1 MTSTAPDDPM
11 MPVQPTPSDGPPLQV
26 VMVSMHTSPV
36 ASPGSADAGGM
47 NVFEVNAARAL
58 GARGHRVELL
68 TRRDAPELPE
78 VVEVAPG
85 VRLFN
90 LTAGPA
96 ESVAKSKQE
105 SLIEPFRQ
113 ALAHWWQTHGTG
125 VDVLHSQHWFS
136 GVAALPVAR
145 AAGVPHLQSYH
156 SVAAPVGA
164 DLDAGEPPESE
175 GRPAGERLVAER
187 SDRIVAVSDAEA
199 RTIIERY
206 QVPAERIRVVRPGV
220 DLAMFRPLR
229 PGERHWAWQGD
240 YLFFA
245 ARLQPLKGPD
255 LAVRTLA
262 ALPRGRRPRL
272 VVAGQTSVDFSWYA
286 RQLRDLA
293 DELDVTD
300 EVLYIGSQ
308 DRDQL
313 ATMLR
318 GAVLLLNP
326 SRSETYGLINLE
338 ASASGVPVVA
348 TRTGGMVESV
358 VDGVTGVLLDSR
370 DPQVWAAAV
379 LDFLV
384 DEDRRARFGRAG
396 REFAGQR
403 SWDVVGAELEAVYR
417 REVRR

>member
-1 MTSTAPDDPM
+1 
-11 MPVQPTPSDGPPLQV
+11 
-26 VMVSMHTSPV
+26 MVSMHTSPL

-47 NVFEVNAARAL
+47 NVYEINSARAL
-58 GARGHRVELL
+58 GARGHRVDLL
-68 TRRDAPELPE
+68 TRRDAPELPD
-78 VVEVAPG
+78 VVALAPG

-96 ESVAKSKQE
+96 DTVAKSRQE

-113 ALAHWWQTHGTG
+113 ALADWWATHGSG
-125 VDVLHSQHWFS
+125 VDLLHAQHWFS
-136 GVAALPVAR
+136 GVAALPIAR
-145 AAGVPHLQSYH
+145 SAGIPQLQSYH

-175 GRPAGERLVAER
+175 GRPAGERLVAQQ
-187 SDRIVAVSDAEA
+187 SDRIIAVSDAEA

-206 QVPAERIRVVRPGV
+206 QVPDERISVVRPGV
-220 DLAMFRPLR
+220 DLEMFRPLR
-229 PGERHWAWQGD
+229 PGEQHWAWQGD

-245 ARLQPLKGPD
+245 ARLQPLKAPD

-272 VVAGQTSVDFSWYA
+272 IVAGQTSVDFSWYA
-286 RQLRDLA
+286 QQLRDLA
-293 DELDVTD
+293 EELDVTG

-308 DRDQL
+308 DRQQL
-313 ATMLR
+313 ARMLR
-318 GAVLLLNP
+318 GAVVLLNP

-338 ASASGVPVVA
+338 ASASGIPVIA
-348 TRTGGMVESV
+348 TRAGGMVESV
-358 VDGVTGVLLDSR
+358 ADGVTGVLLDSR
-370 DPQVWAAAV
+370 DPGDWAAAV
-379 LDFLV
+379 QAFLND
-384 DEDRRARFGRAG
+384 DERRSRFGSAG
-396 REFAGQR
+396 RQFACRR